1 LGNLQKQ
8 KSAIIHCYRAT
19 YSMVR
24 SNRRGVVVVDPEGVW
39 ALTWWAEEEKKEE
52 RERAQGRAG
61 YIRIW
66 AVG

>member
-1 LGNLQKQ
+1 
-8 KSAIIHCYRAT
+8 
-19 YSMVR
+19 MVR

-61 YIRIW
+61 YIQI
-66 AVG
+66 